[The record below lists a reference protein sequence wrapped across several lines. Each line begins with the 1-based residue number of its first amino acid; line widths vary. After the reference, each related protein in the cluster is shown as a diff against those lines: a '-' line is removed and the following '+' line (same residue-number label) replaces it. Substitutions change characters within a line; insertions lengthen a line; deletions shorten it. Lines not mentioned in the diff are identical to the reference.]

1 MKGYTDQYLLSIS
14 YEKVISVKNK
24 LYKYYMKLEVL
35 VLAVS
40 GFFIANTYYEGN
52 YVKILQSW
60 QKYFK
65 MAGFAFA
72 GLSIYLFLKKNPNQ
86 SQSLVQ
92 ELTNI
97 VKFMPSAKST
107 LDVFTPFTDFTN
119 QTPFMG
125 GGMSMNND
133 GTNMYG
139 QSQQQQHQVNRIMES
154 GKTGTKRC
162 VSETKKKFV
171 ASQQSWKCGHC
182 QKQLPAW
189 FEVDH
194 KIRLEHG
201 GSNHVDNL
209 VALCRDCHGRK
220 TAMENL

>member
-1 MKGYTDQYLLSIS
+1 
-14 YEKVISVKNK
+14 
-24 LYKYYMKLEVL
+24 MKLEFL
-35 VLAVS
+35 ILAVS
-40 GFFIANTYYEGN
+40 GFFIANTYYDGN
-52 YVKILQSW
+52 YIKILQSW

-72 GLSIYLFLKKNPNQ
+72 GLSIYLYLKKNPYQ
-86 SQSLVQ
+86 SQSLVH

-107 LDVFTPFTDFTN
+107 LDIFTPFTDFTN

-125 GGMSMNND
+125 GGGGGD
-133 GTNMYG
+133 GG
-139 QSQQQQHQVNRIMES
+139 GGGGGFDPQQQQINRIMES

-194 KIRLEHG
+194 KIRLDNG

>member
-1 MKGYTDQYLLSIS
+1 
-14 YEKVISVKNK
+14 
-24 LYKYYMKLEVL
+24 MKLEVL

>member
-1 MKGYTDQYLLSIS
+1 
-14 YEKVISVKNK
+14 
-24 LYKYYMKLEVL
+24 MKLEFL
-35 VLAVS
+35 ILAVS
-40 GFFIANTYYEGN
+40 GFFIANTYYDGN
-52 YVKILQSW
+52 YIKILQSW

-72 GLSIYLFLKKNPNQ
+72 GLSIYLYLKKNPYQ
-86 SQSLVQ
+86 SQSLIH

-107 LDVFTPFTDFTN
+107 LDIFTPFTDFTN

-125 GGMSMNND
+125 GGGGGGSGGFD
-133 GTNMYG
+133 
-139 QSQQQQHQVNRIMES
+139 QQQPQINRMMES

-194 KIRLEHG
+194 KIRLDNG